1 MSEARTRLAALAQAL
16 RSGLEWR
23 VLTIFT
29 LGMLLPTLVAV
40 APAWQ
45 LLGSALDHSPRVPD
59 IARRFDI
66 LAFEDV
72 AVLFRRDGPA
82 LAGAGAAATVVALGL
97 YPLLTGMMLSVANG
111 VRAPRATELVQNG
124 VAWYGRALRSWL
136 VSAIPWGVAGGLTA
150 VAFKVARGSV
160 DRAVL
165 ESQANWASRSATLV
179 AVLLFVLAHAT
190 VEAGRAELAA
200 DERRRS
206 AFRAWIAGLRHIVER
221 PVALFGSYLGV
232 TLASL
237 LVASALALLRIR
249 VVGSTGPTFW
259 LGVVLTQLAVAAIGW
274 GKASR
279 IMALAAL
286 ARSSRSDETRDD
298 V

>member
-1 MSEARTRLAALAQAL
+1 
-16 RSGLEWR
+16 
-23 VLTIFT
+23 
-29 LGMLLPTLVAV
+29 
-40 APAWQ
+40 
-45 LLGSALDHSPRVPD
+45 
-59 IARRFDI
+59 
-66 LAFEDV
+66 
-72 AVLFRRDGPA
+72 
-82 LAGAGAAATVVALGL
+82 LAGAGAAATIVALSL

-111 VRAPRATELVQNG
+111 ARASRAAELVQNG

-136 VSAIPWGVAGGLTA
+136 VSAIPWGVAGGFTA
-150 VAFKVARGSV
+150 LAFKVARGSI

-165 ESQANWASRSATLV
+165 ESQANWATRSATLV

-221 PVALFGSYLGV
+221 PLALLGFYLGV

-237 LVASALALLRIR
+237 LVASVLALLRIR
-249 VVGSTGPTFW
+249 VVGSSAPTFW

-279 IMALAAL
+279 IMALTAL
-286 ARSSRSDETRDD
+286 ARSSRSGETLDEP
-298 V
+298 

>member
-1 MSEARTRLAALAQAL
+1 MRETRRLAVLAQAL

-23 VLTIFT
+23 VLSIFT
-29 LGMLLPTLVAV
+29 LGMLVPTLVAV

-45 LLGSALDHSPRVPD
+45 LLGSALDNSPRAAD

-72 AVLFRRDGPA
+72 AVLFRRDTPT
-82 LAGAGAAATVVALGL
+82 LAGAGAAATVVALSL

-111 VRAPRATELVQNG
+111 AGGSRAMELVQNG
-124 VAWYGRALRSWL
+124 VAWYGRALRSWM

-150 VAFKVARGSV
+150 IAFKVARGSI

-165 ESQANWASRSATLV
+165 ESEADWATRSATLV
-179 AVLLFVLAHAT
+179 AVLFFVLAHAT

-206 AFRAWIAGLRHIVER
+206 ALRAWLAGLRHIVER
-221 PVALFGSYLGV
+221 PLALFGLYLGV

-237 LVASALALLRIR
+237 LLASVLALLRIR
-249 VVGSTGPTFW
+249 LIGSSTPTFW

-274 GKASR
+274 GKSSR
-279 IMALAAL
+279 IMALTAL
-286 ARSSRSDETRDD
+286 ARSSRSDERLGEA
-298 V
+298 